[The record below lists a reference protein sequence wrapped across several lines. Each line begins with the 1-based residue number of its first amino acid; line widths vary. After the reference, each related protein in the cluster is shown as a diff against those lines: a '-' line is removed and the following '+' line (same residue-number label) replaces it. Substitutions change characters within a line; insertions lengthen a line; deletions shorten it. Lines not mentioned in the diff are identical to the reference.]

1 MSFLEIAGLGKRFG
15 EVVALDSIDLDVEE
29 GTRVAIVGPSG
40 SGKTT
45 LLRLVAGFDVPD
57 RGRIAMGGQTLTDGA
72 RAVPAHERGIGV
84 VAQDGALFP
93 HLSVGE
99 NIGFGL
105 PRRDPDRRNRIAEM
119 LAMVELDGSMLERRP
134 DQLSGGQQ
142 QRVALARAM
151 ATRPRLMLLDEP
163 FSALDT
169 ALRASL
175 RDAVSKLLQAAGI
188 TTILI
193 THDQAEALSFA
204 DRVAVLRDGRLQ
216 QVGTPA
222 EIYFQP
228 HDRMVAEFMGDCLIL
243 PAIAAEGRVACAL
256 GEIGLAGGAP
266 QGACSIM
273 LRPEQILLRRESD
286 GPLRDGEKPARLLD
300 IDFAGRT
307 STATVSVAGD
317 AAGVSDSVLT
327 LPGIGSRGLSKGE
340 RVIISIVGPAHL
352 LP

>member
-1 MSFLEIAGLGKRFG
+1 MAGQ
-15 EVVALDSIDLDVEE
+15 
-29 GTRVAIVGPSG
+29 IV
-40 SGKTT
+40 
-45 LLRLVAGFDVPD
+45 
-57 RGRIAMGGQTLTDGA
+57 TDGA

-105 PRRDPDRRNRIAEM
+105 SRRSLGRHDRIAEM
-119 LAMVELDGSMLERRP
+119 LDMVELDGAMLERRP

-169 ALRASL
+169 GLRASL
-175 RDAVSKLLQAAGI
+175 RDAVARLLQAAGI

-204 DRVAVLRDGRLQ
+204 DKVAVLRDGRFQ
-216 QVGTPA
+216 QVGTPT

-228 HDRMVAEFMGDCLIL
+228 HDRMIAEFMGDCLVL
-243 PAIAAEGRVACAL
+243 PAIAAGGRVACAL
-256 GEIGLAGGAP
+256 GEIVLAGGAD

-307 STATVSVAGD
+307 STAIVSVAGS
-317 AAGVSDSVLT
+317 ATGASDSVLT

-340 RVIISIVGPAHL
+340 SVIISIVGPAHL
-352 LP
+352 LR